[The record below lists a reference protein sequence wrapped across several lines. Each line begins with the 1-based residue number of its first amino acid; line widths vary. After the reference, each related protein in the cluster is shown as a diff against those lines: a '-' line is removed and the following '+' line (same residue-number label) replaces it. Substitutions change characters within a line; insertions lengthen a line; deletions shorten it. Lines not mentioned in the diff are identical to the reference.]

1 MSETANR
8 DDLMNLARRALSH
21 CVNQSTDL
29 TDSIMTM
36 PIEAYTDEERY
47 RAERNRIFSS
57 LPIAAALSIE
67 IPEPGNYKTM
77 TILEKPL
84 LIVRGDDGKARVFL
98 NVCRHRGAMI
108 CENEEGSVSR
118 FSCPYHSW
126 VYDLQG
132 NLVSRYAA
140 KTFGDLDHSPLGLTQ
155 LGCEEAAGIIWVTL
169 GSNED
174 FDISRWLGGME
185 SKLA

>member
-1 MSETANR
+1 MSETANK

-84 LIVRGDDGKARVFL
+84 LIVRGDVG
-98 NVCRHRGAMI
+98 
-108 CENEEGSVSR
+108 
-118 FSCPYHSW
+118 
-126 VYDLQG
+126 
-132 NLVSRYAA
+132 
-140 KTFGDLDHSPLGLTQ
+140 
-155 LGCEEAAGIIWVTL
+155 
-169 GSNED
+169 
-174 FDISRWLGGME
+174 
-185 SKLA
+185 